1 MAGRSSRSPREQRE
15 AERRRAEKAYAAWLA
30 REQKADEQLRRQQ
43 KREDRQAYLQDQREL
58 AAELTE
64 AAETR
69 VRELTAVL
77 SDTLD
82 QPPAPPD
89 FAAMKTPLKLPVLD
103 LGSDADPV
111 PAPQWNPP
119 RPPGAVGRF
128 LGRQGKYEQEKE
140 LAEARFANALD
151 EHGRAESTRQRREAD
166 RRQAHDRAVEQARRE
181 HAEHNADIDRFQE
194 QSLEGERH
202 ATSRYFTIVLQ
213 GVATPESFPRE
224 RRARYVP
231 ESSLLA
237 IEWELPGT
245 SIIPEEREFGFV
257 QSRDVI
263 EVRKKQPIQEIRATY
278 RDMVAQVALAALHS
292 VFHCDPAELVETIVV
307 NGVIDTVD
315 RATGQPARPCLLTLR
330 ATRDHFERVN
340 LREVDAVKCVSRH
353 FAAAVSPHPEEL
365 AAVQPVLNFDMADP
379 RIVDPIDV
387 MSGLDPRPN
396 LMDISPTD
404 FESFIQ
410 NLFTRMGF
418 DTKLF
423 RASGDGGID
432 CIAYDPTPVR
442 GGKYVIQ
449 VKLYTLTVPPTAVR
463 DLYGTVQH
471 EGATKGILITT
482 SGFGQTSHE
491 FANGKPLELYD
502 GTHLLALCQ
511 QYGVDARIVMP
522 PRASRRTPRR

>member
-1 MAGRSSRSPREQRE
+1 MARRSGRPTREQRE
-15 AERRRAEKAYAAWLA
+15 TDRRRAEKAHAAWLA

-43 KREDRQAYLQDQREL
+43 EREDRQTYLQAQRDL
-58 AAELTE
+58 AAERTE
-64 AAETR
+64 AAEAR
-69 VRELTAVL
+69 VHALTAVL
-77 SDTLD
+77 SDTLER
-82 QPPAPPD
+82 PPAPLD
-89 FAAMKTPLKLPVLD
+89 FAAMKTQLKLPALD
-103 LGSDADPV
+103 LGSDANPIPD
-111 PAPQWNPP
+111 PQWNAP

-128 LGRQGKYEQEKE
+128 FGRQGKYEQEKE
-140 LAEARFANALD
+140 LAEARFTNAVD
-151 EHGRAESTRQRREAD
+151 EHSRAESARARRVAD
-166 RRQAHDRAVEQARRE
+166 RRQAYDRAVEQARRE

-194 QSLEGERH
+194 QALAGERH
-202 ATSRYFTIVLQ
+202 ATSRYFTMVLQ
-213 GVATPESFPRE
+213 GVTTPEGFPRE

-263 EVRKKQPIQEIRATY
+263 EVRKKRPIQEIRAIY
-278 RDMVAQVALAALHS
+278 QDMVSQVALAALHS
-292 VFHCDPAELVETIVV
+292 VFHSDPAELVGTIVV
-307 NGVIDTVD
+307 NGVVDTID

-340 LREVDAVKCVSRH
+340 LREVDAVKCVRKH
-353 FAAAVSPHPEEL
+353 FAAAVSQHPEEL
-365 AAVQPVLNFDMADP
+365 AAVQPMLNFDMADP
-379 RIVDPIDV
+379 RIVDPIDI
-387 MSGLDPRPN
+387 MSELDPRPN
-396 LMDISPTD
+396 LMDLSWTD

-423 RASGDGGID
+423 QARGDGGID

-442 GGKYVIQ
+442 GGKYAIQ
-449 VKLYTLTVPPTAVR
+449 VKLYTQTVPPTAVR

-511 QYGVDARIVMP
+511 QYQVDARIVMP
-522 PRASRRTPRR
+522 PRARKASRG